1 MTKCELSRDDHEA
14 LDKVLGAAL
23 VWAIPLDGDL
33 VLRFR
38 LRDLRRRFADAHVAW
53 IETEDGQD

>member
-1 MTKCELSRDDHEA
+1 MTKYELSRDDHEA
-14 LDKVLGAAL
+14 LDKVLDAAL
-23 VWAIPLDGDL
+23 AWAIPLNSDL

-38 LRDLRRRFADAHVAW
+38 LRDLRRRFAEAHVVW